1 MRREQDETDHTRVED
16 IDVRGCTR
24 GEDRGRECPSADY
37 RASEAVTKNSTS
49 GTSFQNISQMNSLPT
64 SRQARGDVAY

>member
-24 GEDRGRECPSADY
+24 GEDRGREYPGGG
-37 RASEAVTKNSTS
+37 R
-49 GTSFQNISQMNSLPT
+49 
-64 SRQARGDVAY
+64 RGY